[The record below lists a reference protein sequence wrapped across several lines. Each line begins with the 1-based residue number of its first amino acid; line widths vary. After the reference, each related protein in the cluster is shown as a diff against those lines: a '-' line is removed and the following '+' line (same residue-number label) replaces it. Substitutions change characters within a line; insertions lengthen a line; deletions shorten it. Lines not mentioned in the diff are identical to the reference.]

1 MKYLKLYEEFKY
13 EEDLIDLIEPE
24 VQTEVSDKTTDDI
37 FKDDFFKEEEVE
49 SDKEVYKDK
58 NDVYHIKN
66 WAIY

>member
-13 EEDLIDLIEPE
+13 EEDLIEPE

-37 FKDDFFKEEEVE
+37 FKDDFFKEEQVE

-66 WAIY
+66 WMVY

>member
-13 EEDLIDLIEPE
+13 EEDLIEPE

>member
-13 EEDLIDLIEPE
+13 EEDLIEPE
-24 VQTEVSDKTTDDI
+24 VQTEVSDKTTYDI
-37 FKDDFFKEEEVE
+37 LKDDFFKEEEVE

-66 WAIY
+66 WEIY

>member
-13 EEDLIDLIEPE
+13 EEDLIEPE

-66 WAIY
+66 WMVY